1 VSAAVSRRL
10 GHQPALD
17 GLRGLAVLL
26 VLVFHAAHN
35 WLRGG
40 YVGVDVFFVLSGF
53 LITALLI
60 GEWGQTDTISLPA
73 FYRRR
78 VARLLPA
85 LTLVLLGIGVLL
97 VFVAKARGSA
107 PYLWGVIG
115 AIAFANNWIIVA
127 SGSALGHPLQPTWS
141 LAVEEQFYLLWP
153 LALLFLLKRGVSRA
167 AIFALVAAASVSAV
181 VASLLWA
188 RLSPSVNLYD
198 STLPHAVELLVGC
211 ALAIVWHE
219 GRLPQALRWTPTA
232 LAGLGVLVWLAIR
245 SKIDQNAPWDCWWAA
260 LSVVPL
266 LVVGLERP
274 DSLVSRALSIRPL
287 RRVGR
292 VSYGIYLYSLPVIM
306 AVSHLLPNVRGINL
320 WLSPLVRVTAVFI
333 VAELS
338 WRYVEQPFLRR
349 YSRRRARAPEI
360 PAAALEV
367 EGT

>member
-1 VSAAVSRRL
+1 MSPSDSRRL
-10 GHQPALD
+10 GHRPALD

-26 VLVFHAAHN
+26 VLVFHAAHD

-53 LITALLI
+53 LITALLV
-60 GEWGQTDTISLPA
+60 GEWGQTHTISLPA

-85 LTLVLLGIGVLL
+85 LTLFLIGTGVLL
-97 VFVAKARGSA
+97 VFVAKARGGA
-107 PYLWGVIG
+107 PYVYGAIG
-115 AIAFANNWIIVA
+115 AIAFANNWIIIA
-127 SGSALGHPLQPTWS
+127 NGSALGHPLQPTWS

-153 LALLFLLKRGVSRA
+153 LALLLLLKRGVSRA
-167 AIFALVAAASVSAV
+167 AIFALVMAAAGSAV

-211 ALAIVWHE
+211 ALAILWHE
-219 GRLPQALRWTPTA
+219 GRLPRLLRWTPPA
-232 LAGLGVLVWLAIR
+232 LAGFGVLLWLAIH
-245 SKIDQNAPWDCWWAA
+245 SKIDVNAPWDCWWAA

-266 LVVGLERP
+266 LVMGLERP
-274 DSLVSRALSIRPL
+274 DSFVARALSVRPL

-292 VSYGIYLYSLPVIM
+292 VSYGIYLYNLPVIM
-306 AVSHLLPNVRGINL
+306 AVSYVLPAIRGVNL
-320 WLSPLVRVTAVFI
+320 WLSPLVRVTAVYA

-338 WRYVEQPFLRR
+338 WRFVEQPILRR
-349 YSRRRARAPEI
+349 YSRRRVRAPQI
-360 PAAALEV
+360 PAAAM
-367 EGT
+367 EGEGA